1 VTITWNEGVFMKNLS
16 LLKYFTFYSAI
27 AFLFTGFSLIFF
39 INNHMINDIID
50 SIKDVTHV
58 SLDYIVEPELTSA
71 DYNTILSKEKF
82 NALDEKI
89 QNFAESE
96 NLLDI
101 KIWNPSNLVIYAKN
115 NTVMEAKDSNKTNL
129 DKAFANNENYLVS
142 NELVNGKITKVL
154 KIYIPIEMN
163 NSILGVYEVVK
174 PYDEIDE
181 HMQQVIR
188 TISIIVFSG
197 LLILYLLLTKI
208 IYSSSIKILKQNEA
222 LINKSNDLEEA
233 YSKLNSSYKNT
244 VLTLSKAIDA
254 RDRYTAGHSERVT
267 YLSLKIGQALNLSSE
282 QLNTLEIAALFHDVG
297 KIGITDK
304 VLNKPDKL
312 TDEEFNQIMEHP
324 SIGVDILKTIDFL
337 DNALPIILHHHEKYN
352 GNGYPSGISGEAIP
366 LESRIICVADSY
378 DAMTSDRPYRKGMA
392 HAVAVNELIK
402 YKGSQFDP
410 EIVDIFLNINY

>member
-1 VTITWNEGVFMKNLS
+1 MKNLS

-39 INNHMINDIID
+39 INDHMINDQIN
-50 SIKDVTHV
+50 SIEEVTHV
-58 SLDYIVEPELTSA
+58 SIDYIVEPELSPA
-71 DYNTILSKEKF
+71 DYSTTLSKEKF
-82 NALDEKI
+82 NALDAKI
-89 QNFAESE
+89 QHFAESE
-96 NLLDI
+96 NILDI
-101 KIWNPSNLVIYAKN
+101 KIWNTNNLVIYAMN
-115 NTVMEAKDSNKTNL
+115 NTVIETKDSNRTNF
-129 DKAFANNENYLVS
+129 DKAFANNENYLIS
-142 NELVNGKITKVL
+142 NDLVDGKVTKVL

-163 NSILGVYEVVK
+163 NSIVGVYEVVK
-174 PYDEIDE
+174 PYGEIDE

-188 TISIIVFSG
+188 TISILVFSG

-208 IYSSSIKILKQNEA
+208 IYASSIKILKQNEA

-282 QLNTLEIAALFHDVG
+282 QLNVLEIAALFHDVG
-297 KIGITDK
+297 KIGISDE
-304 VLNKPDKL
+304 VLNKPGKL
-312 TDEEFNQIMEHP
+312 TDEEFNQIKEHP

-337 DNALPIILHHHEKYN
+337 DNALPMILHHHEKYN

-366 LESRIICVADSY
+366 FESRIICVADSY

-392 HAVAVNELIK
+392 HAVAVDELIK
-402 YKGSQFDP
+402 YKGIQFDP
-410 EIVDIFLNINY
+410 EIVDIFLKINIEE